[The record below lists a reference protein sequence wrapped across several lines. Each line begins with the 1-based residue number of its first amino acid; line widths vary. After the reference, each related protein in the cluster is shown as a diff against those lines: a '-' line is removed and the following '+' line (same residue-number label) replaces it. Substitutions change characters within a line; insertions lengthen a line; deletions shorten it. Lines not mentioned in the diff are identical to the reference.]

1 LPYKSVHQIRGSKVT
16 TVPNILVV
24 DDDEELLLLIKR
36 FLERYDYNVEVA
48 GSGAQMDAAMARRN
62 FDALILDV
70 MLPGEDG
77 LSLCKR
83 VRGASS
89 SLPIIMLTAVTE
101 TTDRIVGLELGADD
115 YLAKPF
121 DARELLARIRALLRR
136 ATQHQTAANHLPS
149 LLFGNWRLDL
159 SKRELRSKNMT
170 LVPLS
175 SGDFELLLAF
185 LEHPQRL
192 LTREQLI
199 DYARGPAHEAFD
211 RSIDV
216 QISRIRRK
224 IEADKRNP
232 EMIRTVRNAGYIF
245 TMPVENAP

>member
-1 LPYKSVHQIRGSKVT
+1 M
-16 TVPNILVV
+16 PNILVV
-24 DDDEELLLLIKR
+24 DDDDDLLSLLSR
-36 FLERYDYNVEVA
+36 FLERHNFTVA
-48 GSGAQMDAAMARRN
+48 TATSGIEMDAHMERDT

-83 VRGASS
+83 IRRDSS
-89 SLPIIMLTAVTE
+89 IPILMLTAVTE
-101 TTDRIVGLELGADD
+101 TTDRIVGLEIGADD
-115 YLAKPF
+115 YLPKPF

-136 ATQHQTAANHLPS
+136 AAVNAPVDSGHQPS
-149 LLFGNWRLDL
+149 LKFGPWRLNL
-159 SKRELRSKNMT
+159 AKRELRADDLT
-170 LVPLS
+170 QVPLS
-175 SGDFELLLAF
+175 AGEFELLLAF

-199 DYARGPAHEAFD
+199 DYARGDAHDVFD

-224 IEADKRNP
+224 IESNARNP

-245 TMPVENAP
+245 SLPVSRIE

>member
-1 LPYKSVHQIRGSKVT
+1 VI
-16 TVPNILVV
+16 TVFNVLIV
-24 DDDEELLLLIKR
+24 DDDEDLLVLLKK
-36 FLERYDYNVEVA
+36 FLERYDFSVTLA
-48 GSGAQMDAAMARRN
+48 GSGVQMDAQMTRKH

-83 VRGASS
+83 VRSIS
-89 SLPIIMLTAVTE
+89 HIPIIMLTAVTE

-136 ATQHQTAANHLPS
+136 ATRPTLSAGEHHPS
-149 LLFGNWRLDL
+149 LLFGNWRLNL
-159 SKRELRSKNMT
+159 AKRELRSPNMT

-175 SGDFELLLAF
+175 SGEFELLLAF

-199 DYARGPAHEAFD
+199 DYARGSGHEVFD

-224 IEADKRNP
+224 IEANTRSP

-245 TMPVENAP
+245 TVPVERAQ

>member
-1 LPYKSVHQIRGSKVT
+1 VT
-16 TVPNILVV
+16 TVFNVLIV
-24 DDDEELLLLIKR
+24 DDDEDLLVLLKK
-36 FLERYDYNVEVA
+36 FLERYDFSVTLA
-48 GSGAQMDAAMARRN
+48 GSGVQMDAQMTRKH

-83 VRGASS
+83 VRSIS
-89 SLPIIMLTAVTE
+89 HIPIIMLTAVTE

-136 ATQHQTAANHLPS
+136 ATRPTLSAGEHHPS
-149 LLFGNWRLDL
+149 LLFGNWRLNL
-159 SKRELRSKNMT
+159 AKRELRSPNMT

-175 SGDFELLLAF
+175 SGEFELLLAF

-199 DYARGPAHEAFD
+199 DYARGSGHEVFD

-224 IEADKRNP
+224 IEVNARSP
-232 EMIRTVRNAGYIF
+232 EIIRTVRNAGYIF
-245 TMPVENAP
+245 TVPVEHAQ

>member
-1 LPYKSVHQIRGSKVT
+1 VT
-16 TVPNILVV
+16 AVFNVLIV
-24 DDDEELLLLIKR
+24 DDDEDLLILLKK
-36 FLERYDYNVEVA
+36 FLERYDFSVTLA
-48 GSGAQMDAAMARRN
+48 GSGVQMDAQMARKH

-83 VRGASS
+83 VRSIS
-89 SLPIIMLTAVTE
+89 HIPIIMLTAVTE
-101 TTDRIVGLELGADD
+101 TADRIVGLELGADD

-136 ATQHQTAANHLPS
+136 ATRPTLSAGEHHPS
-149 LLFGNWRLDL
+149 LLFGNWRLNL
-159 SKRELRSKNMT
+159 AKRELRSPNMT

-175 SGDFELLLAF
+175 SGEFELLLAF

-199 DYARGPAHEAFD
+199 DYARGSGHEVFD

-224 IEADKRNP
+224 IEANTRSP

-245 TMPVENAP
+245 TVPVERAQ

>member
-1 LPYKSVHQIRGSKVT
+1 MFNVLI
-16 TVPNILVV
+16 V
-24 DDDEELLLLIKR
+24 DDDEDLLVLLKK
-36 FLERYDYNVEVA
+36 FLERYDFSVTLA
-48 GSGAQMDAAMARRN
+48 GSGVQMDAQMTRKH

-83 VRGASS
+83 VRSIS
-89 SLPIIMLTAVTE
+89 HIPIIMLTAVTE

-136 ATQHQTAANHLPS
+136 ATRPTLSAGEHHPS
-149 LLFGNWRLDL
+149 LLFGNWRLNL
-159 SKRELRSKNMT
+159 AKRELRSPNMT

-175 SGDFELLLAF
+175 SGEFELLLAF

-199 DYARGPAHEAFD
+199 DYARGSGHEVFD

-224 IEADKRNP
+224 IEANTRSP

-245 TMPVENAP
+245 TVPVERAQ

>member
-1 LPYKSVHQIRGSKVT
+1 MFNVLI
-16 TVPNILVV
+16 V
-24 DDDEELLLLIKR
+24 DDDEELLVLLKK
-36 FLERYDYNVEVA
+36 FLERYDFSVALA
-48 GSGAQMDAAMARRN
+48 GSGAQMDAQMTRKH

-83 VRGASS
+83 VRAVSHI
-89 SLPIIMLTAVTE
+89 PIIMLTAVTE

-136 ATQHQTAANHLPS
+136 ATRPTLSAGEHHPS
-149 LLFGNWRLDL
+149 LLFGHWRLNL
-159 SKRELRSKNMT
+159 AKRELRSPNMT

-175 SGDFELLLAF
+175 SGEFELLLAF

-199 DYARGPAHEAFD
+199 DYARGSSHEVFD

-224 IEADKRNP
+224 IEVNTRSP

-245 TMPVENAP
+245 TVPVERAQ

>member
-1 LPYKSVHQIRGSKVT
+1 
-16 TVPNILVV
+16 
-24 DDDEELLLLIKR
+24 
-36 FLERYDYNVEVA
+36 
-48 GSGAQMDAAMARRN
+48 
-62 FDALILDV
+62 
-70 MLPGEDG
+70 
-77 LSLCKR
+77 
-83 VRGASS
+83 
-89 SLPIIMLTAVTE
+89 MLTAVTE

-136 ATQHQTAANHLPS
+136 ATRPTLSAGEHHPS
-149 LLFGNWRLDL
+149 LLFGNWRLNL
-159 SKRELRSKNMT
+159 AKRELRSPNMT

-175 SGDFELLLAF
+175 SGEFELLLAF

-199 DYARGPAHEAFD
+199 DYARGSGHEVFD

-224 IEADKRNP
+224 IEVNARSP
-232 EMIRTVRNAGYIF
+232 EIIRTVRNAGYIF
-245 TMPVENAP
+245 TVPVEHAQ

>member
-1 LPYKSVHQIRGSKVT
+1 
-16 TVPNILVV
+16 VPHILVV
-24 DDDEELLLLIKR
+24 DDDEDLLALLKK
-36 FLERYDYNVEVA
+36 FLERYQYAVA
-48 GSGAQMDAAMARRN
+48 TARSGAEMDAQMAGRH

-77 LSLCKR
+77 LSLCRR
-83 VRGASS
+83 VREASAI
-89 SLPIIMLTAVTE
+89 PIVMLTAVTE
-101 TTDRIVGLELGADD
+101 TADRIVGLELGADD

-136 ATQHQTAANHLPS
+136 AALPKPAAADGHHPA
-149 LLFGNWRLDL
+149 LLFADWRLDL
-159 SKRELRSKNMT
+159 ARRELRSADLT

-175 SGDFELLLAF
+175 SGEFELLLAF

-199 DYARGPAHEAFD
+199 DYARGSGHDVYD
-211 RSIDV
+211 RSVDV

-224 IEADKRNP
+224 IEANARSP

-245 TMPVENAP
+245 TVPVTRAP